1 MKKEEI
7 VAKLKKKKHDLPF
20 SGWIANELSH
30 TDCPIP
36 PYLCILQASKQQTLL
51 IMAPPHSTTTTTIW
65 QAGAMMKKRRRTQ
78 LMRKISPSSER

>member
-1 MKKEEI
+1 VRRNNHEQKTRREKKRRNCSK
-7 VAKLKKKKHDLPF
+7 AQKKHDLPF

-65 QAGAMMKKRRRTQ
+65 QE
-78 LMRKISPSSER
+78 L